1 MHRRAQTATFAQK
14 IGRKVL
20 KKTRTPTDIAPI
32 PLYHESKP
40 EINHSC
46 RHPSAK
52 GSFAIRYAACVGHF
66 LCPRQS
72 AFPFVREPLT
82 SQLSNEVYVP
92 FCQPSMKTACALDMP
107 SGGSWAESRYS
118 STGNVA
124 EMTSRVE
131 YPSSPTRRSS
141 VIGAPFET
149 AHYHGIGILSTSSL
163 PDYSKEKAYRYAVF
177 QSNLTMVGATGVA
190 AMASI
195 TTDASPMQ
203 KIAPRQAS
211 NEWWTE
217 NPENGGNQ
225 SNASPVGEPLVL
237 LVFAIGLAV
246 YRQKKARRT
255 SAMENQS
262 KQNQSHGK
270 RISSPLTKS
279 LSFILTPLF
288 VWMPSPPPPPLPSPS
303 SNKREAGEQKEHQSH
318 KIHHSFSKSIQ
329 YTL

>member
-1 MHRRAQTATFAQK
+1 
-14 IGRKVL
+14 
-20 KKTRTPTDIAPI
+20 
-32 PLYHESKP
+32 
-40 EINHSC
+40 
-46 RHPSAK
+46 
-52 GSFAIRYAACVGHF
+52 
-66 LCPRQS
+66 
-72 AFPFVREPLT
+72 
-82 SQLSNEVYVP
+82 
-92 FCQPSMKTACALDMP
+92 MKTACALDMP
-107 SGGSWAESRYS
+107 SIGSWAESRYS

-141 VIGAPFET
+141 AIGAPFGT

-163 PDYSKEKAYRYAVF
+163 PDYSKEKAYRYSVF
-177 QSNLTMVGATGVA
+177 QSNLTMVGATEVA
-190 AMASI
+190 AMASA

-270 RISSPLTKS
+270 RICSPLTKS

-288 VWMPSPPPPPLPSPS
+288 GWMSSPPPAPL
-303 SNKREAGEQKEHQSH
+303 
-318 KIHHSFSKSIQ
+318 
-329 YTL
+329 TLSLL

>member
-1 MHRRAQTATFAQK
+1 MKANLKSTILVGIRLPR
-14 IGRKVL
+14 VL
-20 KKTRTPTDIAPI
+20 
-32 PLYHESKP
+32 L
-40 EINHSC
+40 
-46 RHPSAK
+46 
-52 GSFAIRYAACVGHF
+52 RYATLLAWGIF
-66 LCPRQS
+66 LCPRLS

-107 SGGSWAESRYS
+107 FGGSWAESRYS

-149 AHYHGIGILSTSSL
+149 AHYHRIGILSTSSSL
-163 PDYSKEKAYRYAVF
+163 PDYSKEKAYRCAVF
-177 QSNLTMVGATGVA
+177 QSNLTMVGATEVA
-190 AMASI
+190 AMASV
-195 TTDASPMQ
+195 TSGASPIQ
-203 KIAPRQAS
+203 KISPRQAS
-211 NEWWTE
+211 DEWWTE
-217 NPENGGNQ
+217 NPGNGGNQ

-237 LVFAIGLAV
+237 LLFAIGLAV
-246 YRQKKARRT
+246 YRQKKAHRT

-288 VWMPSPPPPPLPSPS
+288 VWMSSPPPTPLPSPS

-318 KIHHSFSKSIQ
+318 KIRHSFSKSIQ
-329 YTL
+329 HTL